1 MGAQIQLHLQEHLH
15 LLLFLH
21 LHFSLQPHFEL
32 SSHLHFPTHRHLHS
46 QLSLQS
52 HITGLP
58 LERKMDLLIRAVIK
72 QRMKGYISDINQ
84 EVNVD
89 LINST

>member
-1 MGAQIQLHLQEHLH
+1 MTDVVNRPWGTYETILE
-15 LLLFLH
+15 
-21 LHFSLQPHFEL
+21 SDNYKVKRIIVKP
-32 SSHLHFPTHRHLHS
+32 HS